1 MIQFK
6 TETFMPI
13 QHVNRKRQKYYLHE
27 GRTKTGKPTY
37 FFSMK
42 IEGSLVEEIPE
53 GCEIYENPNAQVF
66 LRKIQPQ
73 VISDKEK
80 AVIDKYINKLKNDRS
95 YIVDVKGKTITIHES
110 LQTNHFIDDL
120 LHGFALMKNVDAV
133 ELSQKSDYYQPIM
146 RFVLDDVENRVFRIE
161 RYCFRGSIDDWLF
174 LDNSNNLESL
184 AKKYKRHLG
193 SESFYELH

>member
-1 MIQFK
+1 
-6 TETFMPI
+6 MPI
-13 QHVNRKRQKYYLHE
+13 QHVNRKRQRYYLHE
-27 GRTKTGKPTY
+27 GKTKTGKPNY

-42 IEGSLVEEIPE
+42 SEGSLVEEIPE
-53 GCEIYENPNAQVF
+53 GYEIYENPNAQVF

-80 AVIDKYINKLKNDRS
+80 AVIDKYINKLRNDRS

-110 LQTNHFIDDL
+110 QQTDHFIHDILHDL
-120 LHGFALMKNVDAV
+120 PLVKRLDAI
-133 ELSQKSDYYQPIM
+133 EISQKSGYYQPIM
-146 RFVLDDVENRVFRIE
+146 RFILDDVESKVFRVE
-161 RYCFRGSIDDWLF
+161 RFCFRGSIDDWLF

-184 AKKYKRHLG
+184 AKKYIKHLG